1 MNARQF
7 FDKVVEMRRLQKEYF
22 KSRSHLTLEKSKA
35 VEREIDQ
42 EIKGCKTLK
51 QLTDHPN
58 QIFLINKC
66 ITINQCN
73 NETIIF

>member
-22 KSRSHLTLEKSKA
+22 KSRSHLTLEKPKA

-42 EIKGCKTLK
+42 EIKRV
-51 QLTDHPN
+51 QDIEAANRPPEPN
-58 QIFLINKC
+58 LF
-66 ITINQCN
+66 NQ
-73 NETIIF
+73 